1 VIVMMW
7 NRVRAGL
14 PVLVLALSTCPA
26 LAQEPS
32 PAPTPTPEPQPA
44 AEAPKAPTAS
54 AVVKRIQAG
63 EFDAG
68 LTDVE
73 AALAANPEDAR
84 LWYLKGFILANL
96 KRPEDAAE
104 AGGKALPIKPDFEGA
119 NVLLAR
125 LQEEMGQFE
134 TALEHYRKEL
144 EIAKSVTVRRDALLG
159 IATGSIRLKRIP
171 DAITA
176 LEQVLKIAPGHMGA
190 MQELADLYSR
200 EGRKDEAE
208 ALLDRVAILKSN
220 DPQKLYDLAS
230 SRQSAGD
237 LEAAA
242 AYLRKSL
249 QIKEDFAEAHRLLGQ
264 ILVSLQMKEQAIE
277 QLRRYLELATNADDP
292 AVVAARNLLDELTK
306 YEDK

>member
-1 VIVMMW
+1 MTR

-14 PVLVLALSTCPA
+14 PALVLATCSLA
-26 LAQEPS
+26 AQEPS
-32 PAPTPTPEPQPA
+32 PSPAPAPTPA

-63 EFDAG
+63 EFEAG

-73 AALAANPEDAR
+73 AALAAAPEDAR

-104 AGGKALPIKPDFEGA
+104 AAGKALSIKPDFEGA
-119 NVLLAR
+119 NLLLAR

-134 TALEHYRKEL
+134 IAIEHYRKEL
-144 EIAKSVTVRRDALLG
+144 EIAKTVPVRRDSLLG
-159 IATGSIRLKRIP
+159 IATASIRLKRVP
-171 DAITA
+171 EAIAA

-190 MQELADLYSR
+190 MEELADLYNRS
-200 EGRKDEAE
+200 GRKDEGQ

-242 AYLRKSL
+242 AYLRKAI
-249 QIKEDFAEAHRLLGQ
+249 QIKDDFAEAHLLLGQ
-264 ILVSLQMKEQAIE
+264 TLISLQMRDKAAEE
-277 QLRRYLELATNADDP
+277 LKRYLELAQNPEDP
-292 AVVAARNLLDELTK
+292 AVVEARKLLDELTK
-306 YEDK
+306 YEDKQ

>member
-1 VIVMMW
+1 MTR

-14 PVLVLALSTCPA
+14 PALVLATCSLA
-26 LAQEPS
+26 AQEPS
-32 PAPTPTPEPQPA
+32 PAPAPTPA

-63 EFDAG
+63 EFEAG

-73 AALAANPEDAR
+73 AALAAAPEDAR

-104 AGGKALPIKPDFEGA
+104 AAGKALSIKPDFEGA
-119 NVLLAR
+119 NLLLAR

-134 TALEHYRKEL
+134 VAIEHYRKEL
-144 EIAKSVTVRRDALLG
+144 EIAKTVPVRRDSLLG
-159 IATGSIRLKRIP
+159 IATASIRLKRVP
-171 DAITA
+171 EAIAA

-190 MQELADLYSR
+190 MEELADLYNRS
-200 EGRKDEAE
+200 GRKDEGQ

-242 AYLRKSL
+242 AYLRKAI
-249 QIKEDFAEAHRLLGQ
+249 QIKDDFAEAHLLLGQ
-264 ILVSLQMKEQAIE
+264 TLISLQMRDKAAEE
-277 QLRRYLELATNADDP
+277 LKRYLELAQNPEDP
-292 AVVAARNLLDELTK
+292 AVVEARKLLDELTK
-306 YEDK
+306 YEDKQ